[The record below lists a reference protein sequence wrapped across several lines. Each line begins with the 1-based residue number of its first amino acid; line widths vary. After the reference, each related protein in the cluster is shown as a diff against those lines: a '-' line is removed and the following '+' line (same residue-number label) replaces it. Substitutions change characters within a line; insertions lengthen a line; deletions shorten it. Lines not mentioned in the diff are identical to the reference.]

1 MKDLKIGF
9 TIPVFNISLI
19 DGLNSMVE
27 PHSEDELEF
36 IRFLIRKYIP
46 GLKSQGKEMPSVMFD
61 KDYPNEKDKK
71 SSK

>member
-1 MKDLKIGF
+1 ML
-9 TIPVFNISLI
+9 
-19 DGLNSMVE
+19 E

-61 KDYPNEKDKK
+61 EDYPNEKEEK
-71 SSK
+71 SS

>member
-9 TIPVFNISLI
+9 PIPIFNIGLI
-19 DGLNSMVE
+19 DGQDSMLE

-61 KDYPNEKDKK
+61 KDYPNEKEEK
-71 SSK
+71 SS